1 MTAHVSIALTPE
13 QRELGAAVAQF
24 AARHAP
30 VAATRAEL
38 AELAAGTLP
47 PWWGALVDS
56 GFHAVHL
63 PEAVGGQGGG
73 LEDMACVLEAAGA
86 ALLPGPLLTTAIAGA
101 VVAGLDGCPAAETLL
116 KEIAAGTTAVV
127 ADTERSDFRARRDAD
142 GWLLTGSSGLTPGIC
157 SAQRVVVP
165 FTGETGALAW
175 AVLDPVAAQVEARRG
190 TDLTTDLGILRLDAH
205 AVPDS
210 AVLTGPAADRVT
222 DLTVAFTAAVAA
234 GITQWCVG
242 TVTEH
247 LRTREQFGKPIG
259 AFQALQHK
267 AAMLLVNSALA
278 TATAWDA
285 VRALTGS
292 TDADQ
297 HRLTA
302 CSAAVMAVMPVP
314 GLVLEALT
322 MLGAIGFTWE
332 HDLHLYWRR
341 ATSLAASIGPVSRWT
356 RDLGALSATT
366 TRDATVPLG
375 DSDADFRTWVGEV
388 LDRALTLSDNG
399 FGRQGDGPEFAVG
412 ARRELLADAGL
423 IAPHWPRPWGC
434 DAGVRQQ
441 LIVDEEF
448 GKRPALVRPSV
459 GIAEWILPSLM
470 AAGSAELQERFV
482 PATLRGELSWCQL
495 FSEPGAGS
503 DLAALSTRAVRVEG
517 GWRINGH
524 KIWTSLAHRADYG
537 ALLARTDPDA
547 PKHRGIGYFILDM
560 RSPGVEFRQITQS
573 SGRAEFNEVFLTDV
587 FVPDEMLLGDPVAGW
602 QLAVSTMAHERVAI
616 SGYVNI
622 DRMGALRALA
632 AGPDPDPVLHAIGE
646 IDAYTNALKAL
657 GVRETLRL
665 LDGQAPGPASSIA
678 KVATNVML
686 RRAAELTLKLTGP
699 LALEQDS
706 QPAVVA
712 PYLDL
717 PAELIGGGTTEI
729 QLNIIAQ
736 LILGLPR
743 K

>member
-1 MTAHVSIALTPE
+1 MNTHVCIAVTPE
-13 QRELGAAVAQF
+13 QQQLSQAVAQF
-24 AARHAP
+24 ASRHAP
-30 VAATRAEL
+30 VDATRAGLDDL
-38 AELAAGTLP
+38 ATGRLP
-47 PWWGALVDS
+47 SWWTALVGN

-63 PEAVGGQGGG
+63 PESVGGQGGG
-73 LEDMACVLEAAGA
+73 LEEMACVLEAAGS

-101 VVAGLDGCPAAETLL
+101 ALASNPSPAAHTLL
-116 KEIAAGTTAVV
+116 KEIAEGATAVMV
-127 ADTERSDFRARRDAD
+127 SGEQAEVRGARD
-142 GWLLTGSSGLTPGIC
+142 GDDWRLTGSSGLALGMC
-157 SAQRVVVP
+157 SAQRVVLP
-165 FTGETGALAW
+165 FTDEAGALLW
-175 AVLDPVAAQVEARRG
+175 AVIDPAEGEVEARRG
-190 TDLTTDLGILRLDAH
+190 TDLTTDLGILSLSDRP
-205 AVPDS
+205 VSGS
-210 AVLTGPAADRVT
+210 AVLTGMDTELSAC
-222 DLTVAFTAAVAA
+222 LTVAFTAAAAA
-234 GITQWCVG
+234 GITQWCVD

-259 AFQALQHK
+259 TFQALQHK

-278 TATAWDA
+278 TAAAWDA
-285 VRALTGS
+285 VRALSGS
-292 TDADQ
+292 ADADQ

-341 ATSLAASIGPVSRWT
+341 ATSLAASIGPISRWT
-356 RDLGALSATT
+356 RRLGELSSTA
-366 TRDATVPLG
+366 TRDVTVNLG
-375 DSDADFRTWVGEV
+375 ESDADFRARVADI
-388 LDRALTLSDNG
+388 LDRALRLSDNG
-399 FGRQGDGPEFAVG
+399 FGRQGDYPEFMVG

-423 IAPHWPRPWGC
+423 IAPHWPAPWGC
-434 DAGVRQQ
+434 DATVRQQ

-448 GKRPALVRPSV
+448 GKRAELVRPSV
-459 GIAEWILPSLM
+459 GIAEWILPSVI
-470 AAGSAELQERFV
+470 AAGSEELQQRFV

-503 DLAALSTRAVRVEG
+503 DLASLSTRAVRVEG

-560 RSPGVEFRQITQS
+560 RSAGVEFKQITQS

-587 FVPDEMLLGDPVAGW
+587 FVPDEMLLGDPAAGW
-602 QLAVSTMAHERVAI
+602 QLAISTMAHERVAI

-622 DRMGALRALA
+622 DRMGALRELVEVST
-632 AGPDPDPVLHAIGE
+632 DPDPVLHAIGE

-686 RRAAELTLKLTGP
+686 RRAAELTLGLTGP

>member
-1 MTAHVSIALTPE
+1 MTTHVSIALTPE
-13 QRELGAAVAQF
+13 QQQLSAAVAQF

-30 VAATRAEL
+30 IDATRAGL
-38 AELAAGTLP
+38 DELAAGQLP
-47 PWWGALVDS
+47 SWWGVLVDN

-73 LEDMACVLEAAGA
+73 LADMACVLEAAGA

-101 VVAGLDGCPAAETLL
+101 AVASQQSPAAQTLL
-116 KEIAAGTTAVV
+116 KELAEGATAVV
-127 ADTERSDFRARRDAD
+127 VAREQSEFRGRRAGDA
-142 GWLLTGSSGLTPGIC
+142 WRLTGSSGLALGMC
-157 SAQRVVVP
+157 SAQRVVLP
-165 FTGETGALAW
+165 FTDEAGALLW
-175 AVLDPVAAQVEARRG
+175 AVVNPLEGQVESRRG
-190 TDLTTDLGILRLDAH
+190 TDLTTDLGILHLRDH
-205 AVPDS
+205 TVPAT
-210 AVLTGPAADRVT
+210 AVLTELDTELVT
-222 DLTVAFTAAVAA
+222 DLTVAFTASAAA
-234 GITQWCVG
+234 GITQWCVDI
-242 TVTEH
+242 VTEH

-259 AFQALQHK
+259 TFQALQHK

-278 TATAWDA
+278 TAAAWDA
-285 VRALTGS
+285 VRALGGS
-292 TDADQ
+292 ADPDQ

-302 CSAAVMAVMPVP
+302 CSAAVRAVMPVP

-356 RDLGALSATT
+356 RELGELSATA
-366 TRDATVPLG
+366 TRDMTVNLG
-375 DSDADFRTWVGEV
+375 ESDGDFRAQVSEI

-399 FGRQGDGPEFAVG
+399 FSRQGDYPEFAVG

-423 IAPHWPRPWGC
+423 IAPHWPAPWGC
-434 DAGVRQQ
+434 DATVRQQ

-448 GKRPALVRPSV
+448 GKRAALVRPSV

-482 PATLRGELSWCQL
+482 PTTLRGELSWCQL

-503 DLAALSTRAVRVEG
+503 DLASLSTRAVRVEG

-524 KIWTSLAHRADYG
+524 KIWTSLAHRADFG

-587 FVPDEMLLGDPVAGW
+587 FVPDEMLLGDPAAGW
-602 QLAVSTMAHERVAI
+602 QLAISTMAHERVAI

-622 DRMGALRALA
+622 DRMGALRELVAVTS
-632 AGPDPDPVLHAIGE
+632 DPDPVLHAIGE

-665 LDGQAPGPASSIA
+665 LDGQPPGPASSIA

-686 RRAAELTLKLTGP
+686 RRAAELTLSLTGS

>member
-1 MTAHVSIALTPE
+1 MTTHVCIAVTPE
-13 QRELGAAVAQF
+13 QQQLSQAVAQF
-24 AARHAP
+24 ASRHAP
-30 VAATRAEL
+30 VDATRARL
-38 AELAAGTLP
+38 DDLAAGRLP
-47 PWWGALVDS
+47 SWWTALVGN

-63 PEAVGGQGGG
+63 PESVGGQGGG
-73 LEDMACVLEAAGA
+73 LEDMACVLESAGS

-101 VVAGLDGCPAAETLL
+101 ALASNSSPAAQILL
-116 KEIAAGTTAVV
+116 KEIAEGATAVMV
-127 ADTERSDFRARRDAD
+127 SGEQAEVRGSRDGD
-142 GWLLTGSSGLTPGIC
+142 DWRLTGSSGLALGMC
-157 SAQRVVVP
+157 SAQRVVLP
-165 FTGETGALAW
+165 FTDEAGALLW
-175 AVLDPVAAQVEARRG
+175 AVIDPAEGEVEARRG
-190 TDLTTDLGILRLDAH
+190 TDLTTDLGILSLSDRPVSA
-205 AVPDS
+205 S
-210 AVLTGPAADRVT
+210 AVLTGMDT
-222 DLTVAFTAAVAA
+222 ELSGCLTVAFTAAAAA
-234 GITQWCVG
+234 GITQWCVD

-259 AFQALQHK
+259 TFQALQHK

-278 TATAWDA
+278 TAAAWDA
-285 VRALTGS
+285 VRALSGS
-292 TDADQ
+292 ADADQ

-332 HDLHLYWRR
+332 HDLHIYWRR
-341 ATSLAASIGPVSRWT
+341 ATSLAASIGPISRWT
-356 RDLGALSATT
+356 RRLGELSSTA
-366 TRDATVPLG
+366 TRDVMVNLG
-375 DSDADFRTWVGEV
+375 ESDADFRARVADI
-388 LDRALTLSDNG
+388 LDRALSLSDNG
-399 FGRQGDGPEFAVG
+399 FGRQGDYPEFLVG
-412 ARRELLADAGL
+412 PRRELLADAGL
-423 IAPHWPRPWGC
+423 IAPHWPAPWGC
-434 DAGVRQQ
+434 DATVRQQ

-448 GKRPALVRPSV
+448 GKRAELVRPSV
-459 GIAEWILPSLM
+459 GIAEWILPSLI
-470 AAGSAELQERFV
+470 AAGSEELQQRFV

-503 DLAALSTRAVRVEG
+503 DLASLSTRAVRVEG

-560 RSPGVEFRQITQS
+560 RSAGVEFKQITQS

-587 FVPDEMLLGDPVAGW
+587 FVPDEMLLGDPAAGW
-602 QLAVSTMAHERVAI
+602 QLAISTMAHERVAI

-622 DRMGALRALA
+622 DRMGALRELVEVSA
-632 AGPDPDPVLHAIGE
+632 DPDPVLHAIGE

-665 LDGQAPGPASSIA
+665 LDGQAPGPTSSIT

-686 RRAAELTLKLTGP
+686 RRAAELTVGLTGS